1 MAVKSR
7 FQIVGAQIAFVLGC
21 ALVVHGAYAEAE
33 RNPDNSY
40 VKRVSHAAASPKVR
54 SHIAL
59 IYDEQTQSPLFDK
72 NAEQVVPIASITKL
86 MTAMVMLD
94 AMQPMDEEIGVE
106 DDNLNKIKRAK
117 SRLPVGL
124 TLTRG
129 ELLRLALMASEN
141 RAASALARSYPGG
154 TEAMVAAM
162 NAKARELGMENTR
175 FVGPTGLDKGNV
187 STAND
192 LVRMIAAARSY
203 PLIRQY
209 STATSYSVEAKN
221 GRELRFGNTNPLVR
235 SASWDIGLSKTGY
248 IHESGLCLVMEANI
262 DQRPVI
268 IVLLNSWG
276 KHTRVGDAN
285 RIKKWMERSNSFARN
300 T

>member
-1 MAVKSR
+1 VKKR
-7 FQIVGAQIAFVLGC
+7 LQMLMLFGCFVV
-21 ALVVHGAYAEAE
+21 AHSAYAEVGSNRFEAD
-33 RNPDNSY
+33 RALS
-40 VKRVSHAAASPKVR
+40 ASKIRHLPSPQVR

-59 IYDEQTQSPLFDK
+59 IYDEQAKMPLYAK
-72 NAEQVVPIASITKL
+72 NDETVAPIASITKL
-86 MTAMVMLD
+86 MTAMVVLD
-94 AMQPMDEEIGVE
+94 AMQPLDEALSVE
-106 DDNLNKIKRAK
+106 DDNLDKIKRAR
-117 SRLPVGL
+117 SRLKFGI

-141 RAASALARSYPGG
+141 RAASALARGYPGG
-154 TEAMVAAM
+154 TEAIVSAM
-162 NAKARELGMENTR
+162 NAKARGLGMLNTR
-175 FVGPTGLDKGNV
+175 FVGPTGLDSNNV

-192 LVRMIAAARSY
+192 LVKMIAAARRY

-209 STATSYSVEAKN
+209 STASSYSVDDFG
-221 GRELRFGNTNPLVR
+221 GREMRFGNTNPLVK

-262 DQRPVI
+262 SERPVI

-285 RIKKWMERSNSFARN
+285 RIKKWMERVDKYRPPSI
-300 T
+300 